1 MEMASPVPPWK
12 RPPHPSRRGFTFVE
26 IIVATI
32 VMVIAVIPFFSGI
45 QRRNR
50 QARYDKI
57 RSFAM
62 TLASNYLE
70 RTRAMR
76 FDYLTGGGTDSG
88 AVVGGADGADEV
100 FNLDVIMSPKPGV
113 EGCPTDPEMQAL
125 ITQWRNRLGS
135 FTARTMAPQLP
146 TGFEKSKTALLGVR
160 VSWGDKRELPKPTGL
175 GDLTKGTNH
184 LSLACLAGEALFH
197 PPPDLS
203 VAAPTP

>member
-1 MEMASPVPPWK
+1 MISPFGRRNRAL
-12 RPPHPSRRGFTFVE
+12 RPRGFTFVE

-76 FDYLTGGGTDSG
+76 YDYLSGGGTDSG
-88 AVVGGADGADEV
+88 VVGGGADGANEL
-100 FNLDVIMSPKPGV
+100 FNSDVIMSPKPGV
-113 EGCPTDPEMQAL
+113 EGCPTDAEMQAL
-125 ITQWRNRLGS
+125 ISQWRNRLGS
-135 FTARTMAPQLP
+135 FSARTMPPQRP
-146 TGFEKSKTALLGVR
+146 TGFEASKTVLLGVR
-160 VSWGDKRELPKPTGL
+160 VSWGDKREMPKPSGL
-175 GDLTKGTNH
+175 ADLTKGTNH

-203 VAAPTP
+203 VPATPP